1 MRGHEALI
9 ALRRSGLRPS
19 LVDIDL
25 EPCPWRNWAD
35 WPEWTT
41 VPQIEVQ
48 PTDSIRLLDL
58 RFLVGLTV
66 QVSGFDG
73 PRVWAMFEACREA
86 GAARVLAF
94 VQQPVNGGQ
103 SFRTVE
109 ARDSAAAT
117 VEA

>member
-1 MRGHEALI
+1 MRGHEPLI
-9 ALRRSGLRPS
+9 ALRRRGLRPA

-25 EPCPWRNWAD
+25 EPCPWRNWST

-48 PTDSIRLLDL
+48 PGDSIQLLDL

-66 QVSGFDG
+66 QVSGFNG
-73 PRVWAMFEACREA
+73 PRVLALADACKAA

-94 VQQPVNGGQ
+94 VQQQLGTSV
-103 SFRTVE
+103 RTVE
-109 ARDSAAAT
+109 ARDSAAL

>member
-1 MRGHEALI
+1 MRGHEPLI
-9 ALRRSGLRPS
+9 ALRRRGLRPA

-25 EPCPWRNWAD
+25 EPCPWRNWST

-48 PTDSIRLLDL
+48 PGDSIRLLDL

-66 QVSGFDG
+66 QVSGYDG
-73 PRVWAMFEACREA
+73 PRVWVLADACKAA

-94 VQQPVNGGQ
+94 VQVSSPDGMTV
-103 SFRTVE
+103 RTTE
-109 ARDSAAAT
+109 ARDSAAL

>member
-9 ALRRSGLRPS
+9 ALRRQGLRPA

-35 WPEWTT
+35 WPEWTN

-48 PTDSIRLLDL
+48 PSDSIRLLDL

-73 PRVWAMFEACREA
+73 PRVWAMFDACRAA

-94 VQQPVNGGQ
+94 VQVASNGGQ
-103 SFRTVE
+103 TVRTVE

>member
-1 MRGHEALI
+1 MRGHEPLI
-9 ALRRSGLRPS
+9 ALRRRGLKPA

-25 EPCPWRNWAD
+25 EPCPWRNWST

-48 PTDSIRLLDL
+48 PTDSIQLLDL

-73 PRVWAMFEACREA
+73 PRVWAMFEACRAA

-94 VQQPVNGGQ
+94 AQVASADGLTA
-103 SFRTVE
+103 RTTE
-109 ARDSAAAT
+109 ARDSAAL